1 VSDAH
6 TPVLLHEAVEGL
18 HLNKAGV
25 YVDCTFGR
33 GGHSRLILSRLDAD
47 GRLIAI
53 DRDPEAVKAAADID
67 DPRFTILHGA
77 FGRLAQLLEDLGV
90 TRVHGILLDLGVSSP
105 QLERDE
111 RGFSFRREA
120 PLDMR
125 MDTTRGTTAAEWL
138 AAATESEI
146 REVIKNYGEERFA
159 KQIAAAIVAARTR
172 GSLGTTRQ
180 LAALVAETVPTREP
194 NQDPATR
201 TFQALRIHVNQEL
214 EELSLVLPQC
224 VELLDAGGRVVV
236 ISFHSLEDRIV
247 KRFLREQSRADTLPA
262 RLAVR
267 ARDLP
272 QPKLRL
278 IGKAQRASASEIEL
292 NARARSAIMRVA
304 EKTGTNREAG
314 APAVAG
320 ASTKRLAATLPRD
333 SGRTSKSGSEA
344 SLHV

>member
-6 TPVLLHEAVEGL
+6 VPVLLHEAVDS
-18 HLNKAGV
+18 LNVLDAGT

-33 GGHSRLILSRLDAD
+33 GGHSRLILARLGPD
-47 GRLIAI
+47 GRLVAL
-53 DRDPEAVKAAADID
+53 DRDPEAVEAAAQVR
-67 DPRFTILHGA
+67 DPRFTILHGD
-77 FGRLAQLLEDLGV
+77 FGRLAQLLATAGV

-111 RGFSFRREA
+111 RGFSFRREG

-125 MDTTRGTTAAEWL
+125 MDTTQGETAAKWI

-146 REVIKNYGEERFA
+146 REVIRNYGEERFA
-159 KQIAAAIVAARTR
+159 KQIAAAIVAARAR

-180 LAALVAETVPTREP
+180 LAALVAEAVPTRDP
-194 NQDPATR
+194 HQDPATR

-214 EELSLVLPQC
+214 EELSLALPQC
-224 VELLDAGGRVVV
+224 VELLAPGGRLVV

-247 KRFLREQSRADTLPA
+247 KRFLRNQARADTLPA

-272 QPKLRL
+272 KARLRL
-278 IGKAQRASASEIEL
+278 VGKARRPSPAEITL
-292 NARARSAIMRVA
+292 NPRARSAIMRVA
-304 EKTGTNREAG
+304 EK
-314 APAVAG
+314 
-320 ASTKRLAATLPRD
+320 
-333 SGRTSKSGSEA
+333 
-344 SLHV
+344 SLSV